1 MDDTLKKNLGS
12 TFTTSKYFQGNK
24 ILLFIH
30 YTKCHID
37 DKIKMMSY
45 TQNIL
50 GMHLVNNIYFN
61 CKMIDTERSGHCIMF
76 FFSIYSL

>member
-37 DKIKMMSY
+37 YKIQMMSY

-50 GMHLVNNIYFN
+50 GKYVVSN
-61 CKMIDTERSGHCIMF
+61 
-76 FFSIYSL
+76 

>member
-12 TFTTSKYFQGNK
+12 TFTTSKYFQANK

-37 DKIKMMSY
+37 YKIQMMSY

-50 GMHLVNNIYFN
+50 GKYVVSN
-61 CKMIDTERSGHCIMF
+61 
-76 FFSIYSL
+76 

>member
-37 DKIKMMSY
+37 YKIQMMSY

-50 GMHLVNNIYFN
+50 GKYVVSNWYLFQLQNDKCRKIWLLYYV
-61 CKMIDTERSGHCIMF
+61 
-76 FFSIYSL
+76 FFSI